1 MQWWLAV
8 DSTNSSWT
16 VCRAKCFSSWCW
28 CWVLGCSLKITYWQ
42 QIWSTD
48 NLACNGSRRWPKTWL
63 THCTR
68 GAKVRRGVLLLS
80 VDIFLSGKPV
90 GSCHQIWEKKLF
102 LHWILSRNSFTVMPR
117 RTSLVNVNPL
127 KLTVKTAVSVFEW
140 PWLKNVM
147 LILYNT
153 HENIC
158 SIAERIVDWL
168 YIWFSSI
175 KNRIQNKTKYIILS
189 VHIQIIEHD
198 KTALTAVLFSSILS
212 YKVDCSQVGKFIF
225 KD

>member
-1 MQWWLAV
+1 MIDTLYKRSKGKKGRVAFVRWHLSLWEA
-8 DSTNSSWT
+8 
-16 VCRAKCFSSWCW
+16 CW
-28 CWVLGCSLKITYWQ
+28 ELPP
-42 QIWSTD
+42 
-48 NLACNGSRRWPKTWL
+48 NLR
-63 THCTR
+63 
-68 GAKVRRGVLLLS
+68 
-80 VDIFLSGKPV
+80 
-90 GSCHQIWEKKLF
+90 KKLF
-102 LHWILSRNSFTVMPR
+102 LRWILSRNSFTVMPR
-117 RTSLVNVNPL
+117 RTSPVNVNPL

-147 LILYNT
+147 FILYNT